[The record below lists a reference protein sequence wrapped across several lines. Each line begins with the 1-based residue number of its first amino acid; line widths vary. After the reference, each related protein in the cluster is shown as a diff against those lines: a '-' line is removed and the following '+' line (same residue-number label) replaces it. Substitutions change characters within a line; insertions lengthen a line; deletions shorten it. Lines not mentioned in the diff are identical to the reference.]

1 MEQAGRT
8 QSSLNK
14 LSPEVRV
21 VRMRD
26 DGGEG
31 PILLKDYPQVLVP
44 LFFLQLS
51 SLPPTP
57 GDSFRS
63 GAGRETSS
71 EAFLHSVWVLTVAWT
86 FRRNTRK
93 KKCKW
98 PDPFENLSPRHQ
110 AVFKRSQSI
119 CTICPRSAFVWSM
132 HGECST
138 SIDWSIWLNFPLWR
152 ISPQIWVKSNVQLSL
167 KLSRLLE
174 EFLLRNQSHTLPT
187 IPVH

>member
-44 LFFLQLS
+44 LFFLRLS

-57 GDSFRS
+57 GDSCRS

-71 EAFLHSVWVLTVAWT
+71 EAFLHSV
-86 FRRNTRK
+86 
-93 KKCKW
+93 
-98 PDPFENLSPRHQ
+98 
-110 AVFKRSQSI
+110 
-119 CTICPRSAFVWSM
+119 
-132 HGECST
+132 
-138 SIDWSIWLNFPLWR
+138 
-152 ISPQIWVKSNVQLSL
+152 
-167 KLSRLLE
+167 
-174 EFLLRNQSHTLPT
+174 
-187 IPVH
+187 